1 VISKGGRDVLKKS
14 VLLLPVV
21 LASAF
26 AGAQVLG
33 QASGSPDSDLQN
45 AFSRSSLTCSEPGKI
60 VVPLQLADRARLK
73 VRLVNLLRLS
83 LFDDAKGI
91 VNIEREKEIKQ
102 LASKLKKSSP

>member
-1 VISKGGRDVLKKS
+1 
-14 VLLLPVV
+14 
-21 LASAF
+21 
-26 AGAQVLG
+26 
-33 QASGSPDSDLQN
+33 
-45 AFSRSSLTCSEPGKI
+45 
-60 VVPLQLADRARLK
+60 LQLADRARLK